1 MTLSDNIVVMNNGII
16 EQTGSP
22 YQVYEHPRNR
32 FVASFLGKANFFS
45 GQVVQAGADWATL
58 DTAEGTFTI
67 PCQNAQAGTTVTYA
81 LRPEKIQMSDRG
93 EGLTGTVTS
102 VVYSGSATAYRVQ
115 CGSMEL
121 MTEERSAAG
130 QSAFVRGDRVVLSWP
145 SSATV
150 LLED

>member
-22 YQVYEHPRNR
+22 YEVYEHPKNR

-45 GQVVQAGADWATL
+45 GKVVQAVTDRTTL
-58 DTAEGTFTI
+58 ETAAGIFTI
-67 PCQNAQAGTTVTYA
+67 PCRNAQVGEIVTYA
-81 LRPEKIQMSDRG
+81 LRPEKIQMTAQG
-93 EGLTGTVTS
+93 VGLTGTVTS

-115 CGSMEL
+115 CGGMEI

-130 QSAFVRGDRVVLSWP
+130 QSAFARGDQVVLSWP
-145 SSATV
+145 PEAAV
-150 LLED
+150 RLED